1 MSKFGMVTKGV
12 VVSGAVAAALTAAIV
27 APTSASAQIVSCGER
42 QVILNTLKDRYREG
56 RTAFGITADGQLL
69 EVFSAPS
76 GSWTL
81 LMTRPGG
88 KSCLMSSGD
97 GWRHITEEKPED
109 PMA

>member
-1 MSKFGMVTKGV
+1 MSKFGMLAKGV
-12 VVSGAVAAALTAAIV
+12 LVSGAIAAALTAAAV
-27 APTSASAQIVSCGER
+27 APTTTSAQTLTCGER
-42 QVILNTLKDRYREG
+42 QAILNTLKDRYSEG

-69 EVFSAPS
+69 EVFSGPS

-97 GWRHITEEKPED
+97 GWRHITERKPEG
-109 PMA
+109 PVA